1 MVLPSVIFMIL
12 DTSSPELSSLVFHP
26 LAFSSLAF
34 SSPALSLGVGQVG
47 PGYHKFSGLVGLEF
61 LSLGS
66 KSGLLLGSKNA
77 LFKVKNAI
85 FFLCSRKNCPYPCFF
100 QLFQKNYTIIITCM
114 SVTHF

>member
-1 MVLPSVIFMIL
+1 MGRVGSGF
-12 DTSSPELSSLVFHP
+12 FH
-26 LAFSSLAF
+26 S
-34 SSPALSLGVGQVG
+34 GQAG
-47 PGYHKFSGLVGLEF
+47 SGHNKFLGLVGSEF

-66 KSGLLLGSKNA
+66 KSGHVLGSKNA

-85 FFLCSRKNCPYPCFF
+85 FFLCTRKNCPYPCFF